1 LIGAVTVVPVDRY
14 TTLRVFSP
22 LASSP
27 YIDRIPCAAVVYPG
41 LENPISSETVVP
53 PLTAKFRGGFPPDPV
68 PPIPRVLR
76 FKLEG
81 IDPAP
86 DACKLMLEIAG
97 VIVTELYEDVSS
109 TAPSTPLSDV
119 TPPPPPGTYG

>member
-1 LIGAVTVVPVDRY
+1 
-14 TTLRVFSP
+14 
-22 LASSP
+22 
-27 YIDRIPCAAVVYPG
+27 
-41 LENPISSETVVP
+41 VP

-86 DACKLMLEIAG
+86 EACKLMLERAG
-97 VIVTELYEDVSS
+97 VIVTELSEDVSS

-119 TPPPPPGTYG
+119 TPPPPPPVYETPLILERFVILRTLRLLRDKFEGIVPPPPPDTPVIPAPDAAYVS